1 VYKCTQKVYS
11 NFRNVVFVIVV
22 SSLFTVS
29 DPYDS
34 CPSYKRI
41 VTSRTSFTYVGF
53 YFWRPSVGSELRD
66 SLWQVSWLVLCGF
79 VQYPALALKAFS
91 DI

>member
-1 VYKCTQKVYS
+1 VYECTQRVCS
-11 NFRNVVFVIVV
+11 NFKNIVFVIVV

-34 CPSYKRI
+34 CPSYKSI

-53 YFWRPSVGSELRD
+53 YLWRPSVRSELRD
-66 SLWQVSWLVLCGF
+66 NVC
-79 VQYPALALKAFS
+79 
-91 DI
+91 